1 MPELTFFTAFAL
13 IFDRTAANIILKLVV
28 TAPAVLTGVGVTLV
42 GVCKNIQCQSGSHG
56 ELQQWEYFCSRWN
69 IPNDHT
75 GIDVPEL
82 FLEEK
87 YVRFN

>member
-13 IFDRTAANIILKLVV
+13 IFNGTAANVILKLVI

-42 GVCKNIQCQSGSHG
+42 RVCKNIQCQSGSHG
-56 ELQQWEYFCSRWN
+56 EPQQWEHFCSRWN
-69 IPNDHT
+69 IPNDRT

-87 YVRFN
+87 DVRFN